1 MQLILTI
8 MCKLRSKRFSPIDGF
23 YVIRKFPCVIAC
35 VILRLSFFQL
45 HISRLR
51 TGLCMNRICAN
62 STLLS
67 GGCCVQSLAHQMAQ
81 TGRQNGM

>member
-8 MCKLRSKRFSPIDGF
+8 MCKLHSKHFLPIDGF

-35 VILRLSFFQL
+35 AILRLSFPQL
-45 HISRLR
+45 LVSRLR
-51 TGLCMNRICAN
+51 TGLRINRTCAN

-67 GGCCVQSLAHQMAQ
+67 GGCCVLSLAHQVAQ